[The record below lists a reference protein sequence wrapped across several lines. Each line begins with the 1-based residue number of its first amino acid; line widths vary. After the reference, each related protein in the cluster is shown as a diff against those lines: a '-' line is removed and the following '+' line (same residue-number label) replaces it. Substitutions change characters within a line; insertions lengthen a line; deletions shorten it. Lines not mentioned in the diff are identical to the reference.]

1 MKNIIQIA
9 GIIDQ
14 DEATMLVAEGVDYLG
29 FPLRLRDGGE
39 DLPEIK
45 AKRIISSLRSYAS
58 PVIITYL
65 DNADEIARFCRDM
78 GITKVQLHGPTT
90 NSEIKKLSKMFPG
103 LFIIKSLIVRDT
115 NLSELQSLV
124 GEVSSY
130 VGAFITD
137 TFDPATGLSGAT
149 GKVHDWSVSRS
160 IVELSRKPVILAGGL
175 TADNVKEAILKV
187 RPAGVDSHT
196 GVEGTDGR
204 KKRELVRK
212 FVSEAKKGFELMRT
226 RHMKNL

>member
-1 MKNIIQIA
+1 
-9 GIIDQ
+9 
-14 DEATMLVAEGVDYLG
+14 
-29 FPLRLRDGGE
+29 
-39 DLPEIK
+39 
-45 AKRIISSLRSYAS
+45 
-58 PVIITYL
+58 
-65 DNADEIARFCRDM
+65 
-78 GITKVQLHGPTT
+78 
-90 NSEIKKLSKMFPG
+90 
-103 LFIIKSLIVRDT
+103 
-115 NLSELQSLV
+115 LV

-160 IVELSRKPVILAGGL
+160 IVELSGKPVILAGGL

-226 RHMKNL
+226 RHKKNL